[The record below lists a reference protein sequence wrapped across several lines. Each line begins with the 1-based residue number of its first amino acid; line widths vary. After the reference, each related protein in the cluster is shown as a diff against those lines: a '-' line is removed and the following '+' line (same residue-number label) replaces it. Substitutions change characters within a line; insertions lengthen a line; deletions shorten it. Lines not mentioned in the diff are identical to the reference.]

1 MAVLLLATFHCLVLP
16 SFAFIAIF
24 ALRMGIHFHSDKE
37 LYFQM
42 QRENAAEFVLPFV
55 EKVMPLTAQTR
66 VLEIGCAEGGV
77 LLAFLERGCQG
88 VGVELSEPRAQ
99 QAMAFLKDYIAQG
112 QAQVISKNIYD
123 EAFETEFKGQFDLI
137 VLKDVIEHIHDQA
150 KLMRFMKTYLR
161 PGGQIFFGF
170 PPWQMP
176 FGGHQQI
183 AVSKLGKTPWLHLLP
198 RFMYRG
204 ILKMLGESQPTID
217 ELMDVYTTGISLE
230 RFERI
235 VGKTGYRISNKL
247 LYLINPIY
255 KYKFKLKPRKQ
266 IGLIAILPWF
276 RNYYTT
282 CGYYLITPNDAR

>member
-1 MAVLLLATFHCLVLP
+1 MA
-16 SFAFIAIF
+16 
-24 ALRMGIHFHSDKE
+24 IHFHSNKE

-55 EKVMPLTAQTR
+55 EKVLPMGSGKH

-77 LLAFLERGCQG
+77 LLAFLERGCTG
-88 VGVELSEPRAQ
+88 VGVELSEPRAL
-99 QAMAFLKDYIAQG
+99 QATEFLKDYIANG
-112 QAQVISKNIYD
+112 QARIISKNIYD
-123 EAFETEFKGQFDLI
+123 PSFETEFKGQFDLI
-137 VLKDVIEHIHDQA
+137 VLKDVIEHIHDQQ
-150 KLMRFMKTYLR
+150 KLMGFMKTYLK

-183 AVSKLGKTPWLHLLP
+183 CKSKFGKLPWLHLWP

-204 ILKMLGESQPTID
+204 FLKLFGEGQLTID

-235 VGKTGYRISNKL
+235 VRATDYTISNKL

-266 IGLIAILPWF
+266 FGLIAAIPWV
-276 RNYYTT
+276 RNFWTT
-282 CGYYLITPNDAR
+282 CGYYLITPK